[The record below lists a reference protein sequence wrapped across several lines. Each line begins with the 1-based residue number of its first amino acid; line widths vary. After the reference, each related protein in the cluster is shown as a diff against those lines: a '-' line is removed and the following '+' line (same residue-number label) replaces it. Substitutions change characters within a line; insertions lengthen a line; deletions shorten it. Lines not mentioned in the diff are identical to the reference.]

1 MDTNADK
8 DDTDDSVVHQA
19 QSSSLLV
26 SATSIS
32 IAPHASLHGKILMDG
47 HIALHS
53 QQPTTTFASLG
64 NSFCTWLVRWLAN
77 ELAANDIILPFPTQF
92 GPDDQ
97 VSH

>member
-1 MDTNADK
+1 
-8 DDTDDSVVHQA
+8 
-19 QSSSLLV
+19 
-26 SATSIS
+26 
-32 IAPHASLHGKILMDG
+32 MDG